1 MPLLSVSALTRL
13 PVSLT
18 KEEMMNPLLELLTG
32 GGINPDDSDLGLG
45 VPDAVGDKT
54 PSRMEELLIGNL
66 NPAQEQQVSAE
77 EEARV
82 TGEKARALQLERI
95 GKMIRPTGG
104 IGVKGGWKAMTKGER
119 AASVFQALA
128 DVGAG
133 AFGVQSNSI
142 ERTADRNRAADQAYR
157 DKSMQFENLR
167 MQNTV
172 TDAQAKAEVAKTIAS
187 FNIQNDKDARA
198 FVQTLISSSPP
209 KAFYEDSLE
218 NPDSKEKAITS
229 IGFLSPEEQPRAK
242 QLMNAHWALGKQEY
256 EEEIDGIRKDVGEKT
271 ATLMAKPEN
280 QRGEI
285 NPMSDPEAF
294 EMPGPNGIN
303 KKVSGVEYL
312 ADAKTREE
320 VIKRGN
326 LVLAEVSNR
335 AQRSMGAGKD
345 GADPVAKQQILDQRA
360 LLAEA
365 RKKGVDFAAYSGPGT
380 GPLVHDKKTGLM
392 SDDAYFWLSNEVA
405 RHTSADPKLMVSNLA
420 SFKQGIQKA
429 IPNIKQDVKAAIKDG
444 KTFEMFEVELQ
455 SAIESDLG
463 LIGKW
468 KSEADGLMKQYL
480 EALRAEFDIQEAAND
495 RDVAARKEK
504 DKKSADSVKKQIERN
519 MDKR

>member
-1 MPLLSVSALTRL
+1 
-13 PVSLT
+13 
-18 KEEMMNPLLELLTG
+18 
-32 GGINPDDSDLGLG
+32 
-45 VPDAVGDKT
+45 
-54 PSRMEELLIGNL
+54 
-66 NPAQEQQVSAE
+66 
-77 EEARV
+77 
-82 TGEKARALQLERI
+82 
-95 GKMIRPTGG
+95 
-104 IGVKGGWKAMTKGER
+104 
-119 AASVFQALA
+119 
-128 DVGAG
+128 
-133 AFGVQSNSI
+133 
-142 ERTADRNRAADQAYR
+142 
-157 DKSMQFENLR
+157 
-167 MQNTV
+167 
-172 TDAQAKAEVAKTIAS
+172 
-187 FNIQNDKDARA
+187 
-198 FVQTLISSSPP
+198 
-209 KAFYEDSLE
+209 
-218 NPDSKEKAITS
+218 
-229 IGFLSPEEQPRAK
+229 
-242 QLMNAHWALGKQEY
+242 
-256 EEEIDGIRKDVGEKT
+256 
-271 ATLMAKPEN
+271 
-280 QRGEI
+280 
-285 NPMSDPEAF
+285 
-294 EMPGPNGIN
+294 MPGPNGIN

-380 GPLVHDKKTGLM
+380 GPLVNDKKTGLM